1 MIEARAAT
9 CREEAVAAEGMAL
22 WLVPERHTGED
33 NLECGPLTLLP
44 GEVLIVGKR
53 DVDKKVYC
61 WFKESYIMHV
71 FVYMCYILDTY
82 NMYTTGPE
90 IVFNLYMHM
99 CVCVFGKIRTR
110 SYQKCSSEFK
120 WYLRKKLQSHAS
132 DERPSTAYPRA
143 KQAPLQIIYTKQ
155 APLQINSPSTL
166 AL

>member
-44 GEVLIVGKR
+44 GEVLTVGKR

-61 WFKESYIMHV
+61 LFTECYIMHV
-71 FVYMCYILDTY
+71 YMYICYILDTY
-82 NMYTTGPE
+82 NVYTGPD

-99 CVCVFGKIRTR
+99 CVCVFCTSDKSGRKAIEDALQNSNGIGGGSFNYPNRTNAHPLHTQGRNRHRFRLYILSRHRFRLIRP
-110 SYQKCSSEFK
+110 Q
-120 WYLRKKLQSHAS
+120 L
-132 DERPSTAYPRA
+132 
-143 KQAPLQIIYTKQ
+143 
-155 APLQINSPSTL
+155 
-166 AL
+166 